1 MFATSCVAQELKMT
15 LPKLM
20 WSLLEVFKE
29 DAMDMYVIEN
39 SKVSAQIR
47 ASGYRDF
54 IGKLDETTIL
64 KQCDYEIPKTI
75 WFKVGDYGD
84 CYMGTILFPEEY

>member
-1 MFATSCVAQELKMT
+1 MFATSHVAQELQMT

-20 WSLLEVFKE
+20 WSLLEVFKS
-29 DAMDMYVIEN
+29 DTMDMYIVEKN
-39 SKVSAQIR
+39 EGESQIK
-47 ASGYRDF
+47 ASGYRNF
-54 IGKLDETTIL
+54 SGSLDETTIL

-75 WFKVGDYGD
+75 WFKVDDYGD